1 MKLLC
6 FVCLLSV
13 IPSLTLTAQY
23 NYNYNDNYQT
33 RPNNGYRPNNYN
45 HVNNY
50 NSDNYDYNSNN
61 NNNNYNYNKKK
72 NYNYNDYYA
81 NQKPRQ
87 EKLTRRYTI
96 EGEASHTHNKHGE
109 NHLKAIGAMF
119 GFGETYQTSDYIQTT
134 TFHSGSIYGKNGK
147 KRKFATYDTE
157 GEVKHNQK
165 TKGRAKLKMNAN
177 LYGHERVE
185 DRKDLKAIATYE
197 NDNSA
202 IEDDDVANYSPTEHP
217 YGKLEDY
224 QTPSYTSDSAKL
236 KY

>member
-6 FVCLLSV
+6 FCLLSV
-13 IPSLTLTAQY
+13 IPSLTLCGQY

-33 RPNNGYRPNNYN
+33 RPNNAYKSNQYNN
-45 HVNNY
+45 VNNY
-50 NSDNYDYNSNN
+50 NSDN
-61 NNNNYNYNKKK
+61 NNNYNYNNNK

-96 EGEASHTHNKHGE
+96 EGEARHTHNKHGE
-109 NHLKAIGAMF
+109 NHLKAFGAMF
-119 GFGETYQTSDYIQTT
+119 GFGETYQTSDYTQAT

-147 KRKFATYDTE
+147 KRKFSTYDTE

-165 TKGRAKLKMNAN
+165 SKGRAKLKMYAN

-185 DRKDLKAIATYE
+185 DKKDVKAIVTYE
-197 NDNSA
+197 NDGSPS
-202 IEDDDVANYSPTEHP
+202 EDDVANYSPTEHP

-224 QTPSYTSDSAKL
+224 QTPSYTSDNTKL